1 MESGTSLLLKYDD
14 TDWWTLFWSI
24 TLGIWL
30 QRNLW
35 VFEKKGKDVR
45 EVVGK
50 AIGIIGEYEKANDKG
65 HDEVLKVH
73 QETKRTPPNESFY
86 KVNSD
91 AAVFDDQRFG
101 LGAVMRDQIGEV
113 MAATCL
119 QMEGTFSPDIAEAR
133 AVRHAIKIAWEA
145 GFRKLILES
154 DCIKL
159 VSQLKKGAGDVTPF
173 GTIVND
179 ILNIAKDCNEVGFSF
194 VRRSGNFVAHHLSK
208 ASKTMVRCMS
218 G

>member
-1 MESGTSLLLKYDD
+1 MESGTLVDIVLEHHFGNLATKKP
-14 TDWWTLFWSI
+14 
-24 TLGIWL
+24 LG
-30 QRNLW
+30 
-35 VFEKKGKDVR
+35 FEKKGKDVR

-73 QETKRTPPNESFY
+73 QETKRTPPNE
-86 KVNSD
+86 
-91 AAVFDDQRFG
+91 
-101 LGAVMRDQIGEV
+101 DQIGEV

-119 QMEGTFSPDIAEAR
+119 QKEGTFSLDIAEAR

-194 VRRSGNFVAHHLSK
+194 VRRSGNFVAHHCQKLVK
-208 ASKTMVRCMS
+208 LW
-218 G
+218 